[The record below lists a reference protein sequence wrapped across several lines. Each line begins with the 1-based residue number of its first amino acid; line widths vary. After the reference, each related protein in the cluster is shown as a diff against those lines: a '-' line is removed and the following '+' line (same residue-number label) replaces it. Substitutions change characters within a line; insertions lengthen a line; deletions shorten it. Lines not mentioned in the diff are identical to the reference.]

1 MDRIDKV
8 RKVIAKYKGQAAK
21 LPGNIFIPASHN
33 VSLLH
38 AAVRAYDEESVQ
50 RLLKSFGA
58 DPTTSSLF
66 GSALGL
72 ACYEM
77 EEARDRKA
85 EPEVTQKLKR
95 IIEALRS
102 ASAAKEKA
110 ATTAAA
116 AAPEAEAAKMKD
128 VNKQTGAAKVDHVGE
143 EKKSDETKPPSLQ
156 ERSASNLPAWT
167 SNEEKLASRTKSEAW
182 KPSAVAVTAV
192 AGTTQAP
199 TETRE
204 DQVSRIDLPILSS
217 DHWLPEVKEM
227 RSTRNRKCGFF
238 QGQKGC
244 HFGADCRYAHVHDKV
259 GPILDSANFT
269 PKQRELDEYVPKD
282 YIYTITRK
290 NDLGQRFH
298 TAAFCHNKDEIIY
311 YAERGQKS
319 FLSRQGVYWYRTLDH
334 AMQAVQRVVY
344 CIVSPEGK
352 ALRKG
357 CRPSEGD
364 GKRRRDD
371 DNDGETGRSSSSK
384 RHKQDVPSDSRSRSR
399 STSPIP
405 GQRSRSPSPVPP
417 TCLLDLSVGAQ
428 LHLRRLL

>member
-95 IIEALRS
+95 IIEVLRS

-110 ATTAAA
+110 ATAAA
-116 AAPEAEAAKMKD
+116 AATEAEAAKMKD

-156 ERSASNLPAWT
+156 ERSASN
-167 SNEEKLASRTKSEAW
+167 
-182 KPSAVAVTAV
+182 
-192 AGTTQAP
+192 
-199 TETRE
+199 
-204 DQVSRIDLPILSS
+204 
-217 DHWLPEVKEM
+217 
-227 RSTRNRKCGFF
+227 
-238 QGQKGC
+238 
-244 HFGADCRYAHVHDKV
+244 
-259 GPILDSANFT
+259 
-269 PKQRELDEYVPKD
+269 
-282 YIYTITRK
+282 
-290 NDLGQRFH
+290 
-298 TAAFCHNKDEIIY
+298 
-311 YAERGQKS
+311 
-319 FLSRQGVYWYRTLDH
+319 
-334 AMQAVQRVVY
+334 
-344 CIVSPEGK
+344 
-352 ALRKG
+352 
-357 CRPSEGD
+357 
-364 GKRRRDD
+364 
-371 DNDGETGRSSSSK
+371 
-384 RHKQDVPSDSRSRSR
+384 
-399 STSPIP
+399 
-405 GQRSRSPSPVPP
+405 
-417 TCLLDLSVGAQ
+417 
-428 LHLRRLL
+428 